1 MIADENPPRTGPD
14 QEDFALSAAND
25 NTGLAPIVADARILV
40 VARALGR
47 LIAREHLATMKA
59 ANDNTIDDTP

>member
-1 MIADENPPRTGPD
+1 MIADENPPRTGSD
-14 QEDFALSAAND
+14 QEDIALSAAND
-25 NTGLAPIVADARILV
+25 NTGLAPIAADARIFV

-59 ANDNTIDDTP
+59 ANDNAVEDTP